1 MLGDPKPN
9 GGRSRGALA
18 RRSERLFGLPDC
30 RAGLTMPRME
40 RLLGHAADWLRTR
53 SGQTALVLAMLVF
66 MFANGLLSLRNKTL
80 TIDEPKHWRY
90 GAHILAFN
98 SDRFDDSKMPVS
110 AWNALPRRI
119 GELLPQFALSALLS
133 DFQVARVM
141 TLLASLGF
149 ALVVFLWSRAL
160 YGFVPALLSLVL
172 FALDPNIIAHS
183 QLITTD
189 LYAAGT
195 ITLALYCLW
204 RFNQARDWRHA
215 LLSALT
221 LGLCQIAKY
230 TGAYLVPLF
239 PILLLASDAPRLLEL
254 VRQRSWN
261 AIGRY
266 LLRGM
271 RFAAVYVVIGV
282 LVVNIGFEFNRT
294 FTPLRDYQFKSDL
307 FVSLQQRLS
316 PIGGTAVPVPY
327 PYLQGL
333 DWVAF
338 NERTGT
344 GYGPVYLLG
353 QLRRGQGFPGYYF
366 VAYLFKEPLAIQL
379 LGLTAIAAYVWNR
392 RRFHF
397 LQNESFLLIPV
408 AFFSVYFNFFF
419 RAQIGFRFFIVALPL
434 LQVFFA
440 SLLYG
445 WPQVSRWKRPAV
457 GGLLIY
463 LALSVFS
470 YYPFYLAYFNELV
483 WDRRQAYK
491 VLADSNLDWGQSDWY
506 LQRYVASH
514 PQAHVQ
520 PDSSVAGTVIVSVN
534 TLVGVLGGP
543 NHYHWLR
550 AHFEPVDTIAYSYLV
565 YQIPTDALDNLH

>member
-1 MLGDPKPN
+1 
-9 GGRSRGALA
+9 
-18 RRSERLFGLPDC
+18 
-30 RAGLTMPRME
+30 ME
-40 RLLGHAADWLRTR
+40 RLLGPAADWLRTR
-53 SGQTALVLAMLVF
+53 SGQTALVLAILVF

-80 TIDEPKHWRY
+80 TIDEPEHLRY
-90 GAHILAFN
+90 GVHILDLN

-119 GELLPQFALSALLS
+119 GELLPQRALSALLS

-149 ALVVFLWSRAL
+149 ALVVFIWARAL

-189 LYAAGT
+189 VYAAGT
-195 ITLALYCLW
+195 ITLALYSLW

-215 LLSALT
+215 LLSALA
-221 LGLCQIAKY
+221 LGLSQIAKY
-230 TGAYLVPLF
+230 TAAYLVPLF
-239 PILLLASDAPRLLEL
+239 PILLLLSDAPRLLGL

-271 RFAAVYVVIGV
+271 RFAAVYVVIGI

-294 FTPLRDYQFKSDL
+294 FTPLRDYPFKSDL
-307 FVSLQQRLS
+307 FVSIQQRLS

-338 NERTGT
+338 KERTGT

-353 QLRRGQGFPGYYF
+353 QLRQGQGFPGYYF

-379 LGLTAIAAYVWNR
+379 LGLTAFAAYAWNR

-408 AFFSVYFNFFF
+408 AFFTVYFNFFF

-457 GGLLIY
+457 GALLIY

-514 PQAHVQ
+514 PEAHVQ
-520 PDSSVAGTVIVSVN
+520 PDSPVAGTVIVSVN
-534 TLVGVLGGP
+534 TLVGVLGDP
-543 NHYHWLR
+543 NRYHWLR

-565 YQIPTDALDNLH
+565 YQIPTDALGNLH